1 MKQGVLTLAFLMAVG
16 STALFAQAKP
26 AGIWKTIDDETG
38 EAKSHI
44 EMYQKDGK
52 YYGKIVKLLISA
64 QDKTCDACPGNR
76 KDKPLVGMVIVE
88 NLKPYEDYWQKG
100 SILDPETGKEY
111 GCTVWL
117 EDGKP
122 DELKVRGKHW
132 TGLYRTQTWYR
143 VK

>member
-1 MKQGVLTLAFLMAVG
+1 MKQGVLTLAFLMALG
-16 STALFAQAKP
+16 STALFAQATP
-26 AGIWKTIDDETG
+26 TGIWKTIDDETG

-44 EMYQKDGK
+44 EMYQKDGQ
-52 YYGKIVKLLISA
+52 YYGKIVKLLLSP
-64 QDKTCDACPGNR
+64 QDKTCDACPGKR
-76 KDKPLVGMVIVE
+76 KDKRLVGMVIVE
-88 NLKPYEDYWQKG
+88 DLKPNKDYWQNG
-100 SILDPETGKEY
+100 NILDPETGKEY

-122 DELKVRGKHW
+122 DELKVRGSHW